1 MRKDIYLITGGRA
14 GDMAQ
19 MVKDLRVALKA
30 SGVPQPDV
38 AYIGTASGDSKPFF
52 HAIRLGLLQAG
63 AGSVDMVPLARAD
76 VDVAHAKRM
85 LEAADVVFISGGEVD
100 DGMDWLVKA
109 RLVRFLG
116 DLYHAGTL
124 FVGVSA
130 GAIMLGTHW
139 AHWGVEDDD
148 RTARVIQCLGFV
160 PYVFDAHGE
169 KENWSELRCVL
180 RLLGPGH
187 TGHGLA
193 AGGFYKVDT
202 HGHLQTLRTDPVVL
216 TSPSSA

>member
-1 MRKDIYLITGGRA
+1 MRKDIYLITGGR
-14 GDMAQ
+14 GRDMAQ
-19 MVKDLRVALKA
+19 MTKDFRVALTA
-30 SGVPQPDV
+30 SEAHLPDV
-38 AYIGTASGDSKPFF
+38 AYIGTASGDNKPFF
-52 HAIRLGLLQAG
+52 HAIRLGLMAAG
-63 AGSVDMVPLARAD
+63 AGSVEMVPLARKG

-85 LEAADVVFISGGEVD
+85 LEAADVIFVSGGEVD

-124 FVGVSA
+124 FIGVSA

-139 AHWGVEDDD
+139 AHWGVEGDDT
-148 RTARVIQCLGFV
+148 TARVIQCLGFI

-187 TGHGLA
+187 KGHGLA
-193 AGGFYKVDT
+193 AGGFYKVDAARQ
-202 HGHLQTLRTDPVVL
+202 LITLRTDPVVL
-216 TSPSSA
+216 TSQSSS